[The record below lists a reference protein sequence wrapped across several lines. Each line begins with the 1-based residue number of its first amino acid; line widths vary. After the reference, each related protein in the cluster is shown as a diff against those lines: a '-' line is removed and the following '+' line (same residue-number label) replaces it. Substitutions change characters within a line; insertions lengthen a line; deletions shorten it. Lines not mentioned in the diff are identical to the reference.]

1 MPKVTLHRIDQDF
14 LLEAHNA
21 VGSKLYM
28 DGNPEIG
35 GHDHGFRPLETM
47 IASLGGCSSMDV
59 IMILKKQRQQIDN
72 YDVEIE
78 YERDQTL
85 QPALITRIHIKFI
98 VKGKVDEDKLNKAIE
113 LSLDKYCT
121 VSKMLEKTAK
131 ITYSYELHHS

>member
-1 MPKVTLHRIDQDF
+1 MSKVTLHRVDNDF
-14 LLEAHNA
+14 HLEATNA
-21 VGSKLYM
+21 VGSKLHM

-35 GHDHGFRPLETM
+35 GHNLAFRPLEAM

-59 IMILKKQRQQIDN
+59 IMILKKQKQQIDS

-78 YERDQTL
+78 YERDHNL
-85 QPALITRIHIKFI
+85 EPALITRIHITFI
-98 VKGKVDEDKLNKAIE
+98 VKGKVDEDKLKKAIE

-131 ITYSYELHHS
+131 ITYSYKLN